1 MPKLE
6 SLKDHKG
13 FTLIEIIAVLVILGI
28 LMAVAIPRYFDLQIE
43 AQNKAIEGA
52 MASLKSVVNQ
62 DYAKQILTGNA
73 NGTSYQP
80 TTAYQMPNGVPLGD
94 FNGQITGSG
103 NNLTL
108 TLNSGPPWFERSN
121 ANKSKTV
128 QLF

>member
-1 MPKLE
+1 MLKVE
-6 SLKDHKG
+6 SIKNQKG

-28 LMAVAIPRYFDLQIE
+28 LMAMAIPRYFDLQVE

-52 MASLKSVVNQ
+52 MASLQSIANQ
-62 DYAKQILTGNA
+62 DYAKQILTGSA
-73 NGTSYQP
+73 NGTSYTP
-80 TTAYQMPNGVPLGD
+80 TTAYQAVNGVSLGD